1 MAIFK
6 KRIEALTGLSIDA
19 VVEKRNQDGEVT
31 EEYTGHLD
39 TNLLDTYLKDGVTDV
54 SNKLVLTDPKSVL
67 ALTRES
73 SAQIAND
80 TLDLDGADI
89 LYVMRGFNDR
99 WADCSLVPPHMQTKV
114 QDTTSLHY
122 ASSYHPVYTI
132 INNLIN
138 VYPVP
143 NSEEKFKV
151 YHINNTFNQSSTADN
166 GDITEDYINS
176 YTSEDGDEDDAEG
189 SLTYFPKHKIHL
201 VLLYAGAKCLDYKL
215 AEMHKSIPS
224 HDSTDWAFVKEV
236 IETEEDVELATAR
249 HQSLTAEMQQY
260 LTEYQW
266 YMNRSQTLKQEYVTE
281 FAMANKESGS
291 KQQQKE
297 RA

>member
-6 KRIEALTGLSIDA
+6 KRIEALTGLSIA
-19 VVEKRNQDGEVT
+19 EIETTRNQDGEIV
-31 EEYTGHLD
+31 EEYTGDLD
-39 TNLLDTYLKDGVTDV
+39 TNLLDTYLRDGISDV

-73 SAQIAND
+73 SAQTANN

-89 LYVMRGFNDR
+89 LYVMRGFDDK
-99 WADCSLVPPHMQTKV
+99 WTECSLIPPHMQTKV
-114 QDTTSLHY
+114 QDNTSLHY
-122 ASSYHPVYTI
+122 ASSYHPAYTI

-143 NSEEKFKV
+143 NASENFKV
-151 YHINNTFNQSSTADN
+151 YYINNVNT
-166 GDITEDYINS
+166 INS
-176 YTSEDGDEDDAEG
+176 YTSEDGTEEDAATDG
-189 SLTYFPKHKIHL
+189 SGALSYFPRHKIRL

-224 HDSTDWAFVKEV
+224 HSSEDWNFVKSV

-260 LTEYQW
+260 LAEYQW

-291 KQQQKE
+291 KQPQKE